1 MHILSSSD
9 LRASLVNASKKERS
23 DASLP
28 DLEALDFDALDYL
41 GWRDTK
47 FDGRAYAVIPAP
59 DGEPI
64 GILLRQADATPR
76 VRTQCSWCRDVRLP
90 NDVVFY
96 AAKLAGPAGKRG
108 STVGTLVCRDFQC
121 SANVRR
127 DPPRPFPGYDMDAA
141 RADRIAALRGASAS
155 FADRVRRG

>member
-1 MHILSSSD
+1 M
-9 LRASLVNASKKERS
+9 
-23 DASLP
+23 
-28 DLEALDFDALDYL
+28 
-41 GWRDTK
+41 
-47 FDGRAYAVIPAP
+47 IPAP

-141 RADRIAALRGASAS
+141 RADRVDALRGASAS

>member
-1 MHILSSSD
+1 MHALSASD
-9 LRASLVNASKKERS
+9 LRASFINASRKERS
-23 DASLP
+23 DASIP
-28 DLEALDFDALDYL
+28 DLDSLDFDALDYL

-47 FDGRAYAVIPAP
+47 YDGRAYAVIPAS
-59 DGEPI
+59 DGEPV

-90 NDVVFY
+90 HDVVFY

-121 SANVRR
+121 SENVRR

-141 RADRIAALRGASAS
+141 REDRIAVLRGASGS

>member
-1 MHILSSSD
+1 MHALTPSD
-9 LRASLVNASKKERS
+9 LRAAIVNASRKERS
-23 DASLP
+23 DASIP
-28 DLEALDFDALDYL
+28 DLDPLDLDALDYL

-47 FDGRAYAVIPAP
+47 FDGRAYVVVPLA
-59 DGEPI
+59 DGETV
-64 GILLRQADATPR
+64 GVLLRQADATPR

-141 RADRIAALRGASAS
+141 REERIAALRSACAG